1 LYKTPALF
9 STSSFFPPS
18 IYNFLVISAFW
29 FHIINDIHL
38 KPNLTYKEWI
48 FIGNAQEERRGH
60 LFLFHPHVPFFA
72 FFLKPVQPH
81 IT

>member
-38 KPNLTYKEWI
+38 KPNLTYKE
-48 FIGNAQEERRGH
+48 
-60 LFLFHPHVPFFA
+60 
-72 FFLKPVQPH
+72 
-81 IT
+81 